1 LFLITLLYFSVFGIF
16 LYRSQYSFVFI
27 FCLTTCLKTFSIP
40 DLDYKLLKK
49 DLHVVE
55 DLGLLKSTPIN
66 AASNNHSPKRWRILL
81 HRGRF
86 SANILGSI

>member
-1 LFLITLLYFSVFGIF
+1 MYLNYKHNTSSKFIVLYMN
-16 LYRSQYSFVFI
+16 
-27 FCLTTCLKTFSIP
+27 
-40 DLDYKLLKK
+40 
-49 DLHVVE
+49 LHVVE

-86 SANILGSI
+86 SANTLDSINKNIEI

>member
-1 LFLITLLYFSVFGIF
+1 LGFFVIV
-16 LYRSQYSFVFI
+16 SQYPFVFI
-27 FCLTTCLKTFSIP
+27 FGLITFFIP
-40 DLDYKLLKK
+40 DLGYTLFKK
-49 DLHVVE
+49 NLHVVE

-86 SANILGSI
+86 SANILGSV